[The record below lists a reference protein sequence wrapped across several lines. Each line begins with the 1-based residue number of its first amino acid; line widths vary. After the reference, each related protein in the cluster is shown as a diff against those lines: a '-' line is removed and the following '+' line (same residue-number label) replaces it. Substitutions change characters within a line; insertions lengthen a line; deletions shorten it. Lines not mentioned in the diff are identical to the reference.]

1 MGVTMDFAEHRIAT
15 PDGPVVYA
23 RDYAAAAGRL
33 PVVCLHGMTRNSAD
47 FEEVA
52 PMIAAF
58 GRRVV
63 AIDARGR
70 GKSDNDPD
78 ATRYRPDVYVGDVL
92 RVLDTLGLPRAVFL
106 GTSMG
111 GIMTMLAATIAPDRI
126 AAAILNDIGT
136 EVDPVGLKRIA
147 SYVGKAGPFVSWDEM
162 NAAAK
167 ASQSVAFPDKDDAFW
182 RNFAR
187 RVARERADGK
197 VEFSYDPAIANA
209 FAAAPAGPPGM
220 MPLFQALAAKPVL
233 LVRGAISDL
242 LSRETVAAMKQA
254 KPDLDFVE
262 VPKVGHAPT
271 LEEPEA
277 WNALAAFL
285 AKVE

>member
-1 MGVTMDFAEHRIAT
+1 MDFAEHRIAT
-15 PDGPVVYA
+15 PDGPAVYA
-23 RDYAAAAGRL
+23 RDYAAPGMGL
-33 PVVCLHGMTRNSAD
+33 PVLCLHGLTRNSAD
-47 FEEVA
+47 FEQVA
-52 PMIAAF
+52 PRIAAL

-111 GIMTMLAATIAPDRI
+111 GIMTMLAATIAPDRV

-147 SYVGKAGPFVSWDEM
+147 SYVGKAGPFASWNEM

-167 ASQSVAFPDKDDAFW
+167 ASQSVAYPDKDDAFW

-187 RVARERADGK
+187 RVARERSDGK

-209 FAAAPAGPPGM
+209 FVAAPAGPPPSM
-220 MPLFQALAAKPVL
+220 MPLFAALKKTPVL

-242 LSRETVAAMKQA
+242 LSRETVAAMQQA

-262 VPKVGHAPT
+262 VPNVGHAPI

>member
-1 MGVTMDFAEHRIAT
+1 MDFAEHRIAT
-15 PDGPVVYA
+15 PDGPAVYA
-23 RDYAAAAGRL
+23 RDYAAPGMGL
-33 PVVCLHGMTRNSAD
+33 PVLCLHGLTRNSAD
-47 FEEVA
+47 FEQVA
-52 PMIAAF
+52 PRIAAL

-111 GIMTMLAATIAPDRI
+111 GIMTMLAATIAPDRV

-147 SYVGKAGPFVSWDEM
+147 SYVGKAGPFASWDEM

-187 RVARERADGK
+187 RVARERSDGK

-209 FAAAPAGPPGM
+209 FAAAPAGPPPSM
-220 MPLFQALAAKPVL
+220 MPLFAALKETPVL

-262 VPKVGHAPT
+262 VPKVGHAPI

>member
-1 MGVTMDFAEHRIAT
+1 MDFAEHRIAT
-15 PDGPVVYA
+15 PDGPAVYA
-23 RDYAAAAGRL
+23 RDYAAPGMGL
-33 PVVCLHGMTRNSAD
+33 PVLCLHGLTRNSAD
-47 FEEVA
+47 FEQVA
-52 PMIAAF
+52 PRIAAL

-111 GIMTMLAATIAPDRI
+111 GIMTMLAATIAPDRV

-147 SYVGKAGPFVSWDEM
+147 SYVGKAGPFASWDEM

-187 RVARERADGK
+187 RVARERSDGK

-209 FAAAPAGPPGM
+209 FVAAPAGPPPSM
-220 MPLFQALAAKPVL
+220 MPLFAALKKTPVL

-242 LSRETVAAMKQA
+242 LSRETVAAMQQA

-262 VPKVGHAPT
+262 VPKVGHAPI

>member
-1 MGVTMDFAEHRIAT
+1 MDFAEHRIAT
-15 PDGPVVYA
+15 PDGPAVYA
-23 RDYAAAAGRL
+23 RDYAAPGMGL
-33 PVVCLHGMTRNSAD
+33 PVLCLHGLTRNSAD
-47 FEEVA
+47 FEQVA
-52 PMIAAF
+52 PRIAAL

-111 GIMTMLAATIAPDRI
+111 GIMTMLAATIAPDRV

-147 SYVGKAGPFVSWDEM
+147 SYVGKAGPFASWDEM

-167 ASQSVAFPDKDDAFW
+167 ASQSVAYPDKDDAFW

-187 RVARERADGK
+187 RVARERSDGK

-209 FAAAPAGPPGM
+209 FVAAPAGPPPSM
-220 MPLFQALAAKPVL
+220 MPLFAALKKTPVL

-262 VPKVGHAPT
+262 VPKVGHAPI